1 MEPALHVEAPAPLL
15 WSARASAS
23 FFADIVMESSPSSSG
38 RTLSHSIA
46 LSQGLYY
53 VIGGIW
59 PLVSIDTFQFV
70 TGRKRDLWLVKTV
83 GLLLTAIGA
92 VLISAARGKRNSP
105 EIVLLGAASAG
116 VIGGVDVVY
125 YRKGI
130 LRWVYLVD
138 ALAELAFII
147 GWLTARRRASDSGY

>member
-1 MEPALHVEAPAPLL
+1 MEP
-15 WSARASAS
+15 
-23 FFADIVMESSPSSSG
+23 SPSSNG

-59 PLVSIDTFQFV
+59 PLLSIGTFQLV

-92 VLISAARGKRNSP
+92 VLVSAARSKRNGP

-138 ALAELAFII
+138 AMAEITFVI
-147 GWLTARRRASDSGY
+147 GWFAARRRKT

>member
-1 MEPALHVEAPAPLL
+1 MEQ
-15 WSARASAS
+15 SR
-23 FFADIVMESSPSSSG
+23 SSSE

-46 LSQGLYY
+46 LSQGIYY
-53 VIGGIW
+53 VVGGIW
-59 PLVSIDTFQFV
+59 PLLSIGTFQLV

-92 VLISAARGKRNSP
+92 VLISAARGKRASP

-130 LRWVYLVD
+130 LRWIYLVD
-138 ALAELAFII
+138 ALIEIAFAI
-147 GWLTARRRASDSGY
+147 GWFAARRRKT